1 MMLSFYVHIPY
12 CIKRCG
18 YCDFNTYTPSELQDG
33 ATLEIVSND
42 YIDAVLR
49 ELDAAPK
56 DTVPT
61 IFFGGG
67 TPSLLP
73 ADDLGRVIT
82 AIKSR
87 NGLAPDCEITLEAN
101 PDSVTQE
108 KLERYLE
115 VGFNR
120 ISFGM
125 QSAKPHVLAVLD
137 RTHNPAN
144 VEKAITMA
152 RAAGFTSIS
161 VDLIYGT
168 PGESLEDWQETV
180 SAALALDID
189 HISAYA
195 LIVETGTKLAAQ
207 IKRGDLTMPNDDLM
221 ADMYLLV
228 DQMCEQAG
236 LTWYEL
242 SNWSKPGHEC
252 RHNIAY
258 WENKNWWGLGPGA
271 HSHIDAQRFWNLKHP
286 TTYKQKLFAGESPIA
301 DSEQL
306 TAEQVKDEAILLGIR
321 MREGL
326 EIQLLEPHQLE
337 VLAIYRENGFV
348 QLHDDRVLLTPA
360 GRLIADRIVR
370 EISIYYSW
378 NKCHHDVLKSS
389 AQLSMSTLR
398 PKNLSVLSQSQII
411 MDSVFHL
418 PRFEMKWLF

>member
-1 MMLSFYVHIPY
+1 MLSFYVHIPY

-33 ATLEIVSND
+33 ASLEIVSND

-56 DTVPT
+56 DLVPT

-73 ADDLGRVIT
+73 AADLGRVI
-82 AIKSR
+82 AAVKAR

-101 PDSVTQE
+101 PDSVTEE
-108 KLERYLE
+108 KLARYLA

-125 QSAKPHVLAVLD
+125 QSAKPHVLAALD

-152 RAAGFTSIS
+152 RAAGFQSIS

-168 PGESLEDWQETV
+168 PGEILEDWRETV
-180 SAALALDID
+180 EAALSLDID

-195 LIVETGTKLAAQ
+195 LIVETGTKLATQ

-228 DQMCEQAG
+228 DQMCEAKG

-242 SNWSKPGHEC
+242 SNWSKPGHQC

-258 WENKNWWGLGPGA
+258 WQNKNWWGLGPGA
-271 HSHIDAQRFWNLKHP
+271 HSHVDARRFWNVKHP
-286 TTYKQKLFAGESPIA
+286 TTYKQKVFAGQSPIL

-306 TAEQVKDEAILLGIR
+306 TEAQIKDESILLGIR
-321 MREGL
+321 MRKGL
-326 EIQLLEPHQLE
+326 ELELLAPHQME
-337 VLAIYRENGFV
+337 VLAGYRENGFV
-348 QLHDDRVLLTPA
+348 ELLDDRIVLSPA

-370 EISIYYSW
+370 EI
-378 NKCHHDVLKSS
+378 
-389 AQLSMSTLR
+389 T
-398 PKNLSVLSQSQII
+398 
-411 MDSVFHL
+411 F
-418 PRFEMKWLF
+418 

>member
-1 MMLSFYVHIPY
+1 MASMSLSFYVHIPY

-49 ELDAAPK
+49 ELDAAPT
-56 DTVPT
+56 DVVPT

-73 ADDLGRVIT
+73 AHDLGRVIA
-82 AIKSR
+82 AIKAR
-87 NGLAPDCEITLEAN
+87 NGLTADCEVTLEAN
-101 PDSVTQE
+101 PDSVTAE
-108 KLERYLE
+108 KLAEYLQ

-125 QSAKPHVLAVLD
+125 QSAKPHVLAALD

-152 RAAGFTSIS
+152 RAAGFQSIS

-168 PGESLEDWQETV
+168 PGESLQDWQETV
-180 SAALALDID
+180 EAALSLDID

-228 DQMCEQAG
+228 DQMCEAKG

-242 SNWSKPGHEC
+242 SNWSKPGHQC

-271 HSHIDAQRFWNLKHP
+271 HSHIDARRFWNVKHP
-286 TTYKQKLFAGESPIA
+286 TTYKQKVFAGESPVLE
-301 DSEQL
+301 SEQL
-306 TAEQVKDEAILLGIR
+306 TAEQIKDESILLGIR
-321 MREGL
+321 MRDGL
-326 EIQLLEPHQLE
+326 QVELLEPHQME
-337 VLAIYRENGFV
+337 VLAVYRENGFV
-348 QLHDDRVLLTPA
+348 ELQEDRVILSPA

-370 EISIYYSW
+370 EITI
-378 NKCHHDVLKSS
+378 
-389 AQLSMSTLR
+389 
-398 PKNLSVLSQSQII
+398 
-411 MDSVFHL
+411 
-418 PRFEMKWLF
+418 

>member
-1 MMLSFYVHIPY
+1 MTKFEFQRKVSFKVKAASKSKSSLSFYVHIPY

-18 YCDFNTYTPSELQDG
+18 YCDFNTFTPNELQDG

-49 ELDAAPK
+49 ELEAAPT
-56 DTVPT
+56 DVVPT

-73 ADDLGRVIT
+73 ADDLGRVIS
-82 AIKSR
+82 AIKAR
-87 NGLAPDCEITLEAN
+87 NGLAADCEITLEAN

-108 KLERYLE
+108 KLARYLE

-152 RAAGFTSIS
+152 RSAGFKSIS

-168 PGESLEDWQETV
+168 PGESLDDWRETV
-180 SAALALDID
+180 AAALALDID

-207 IKRGDLTMPNDDLM
+207 IKRGDLTMPIDDLM

-228 DQMCEQAG
+228 DQMCEEAG

-242 SNWSKPGHEC
+242 SNWSKPGHQC

-271 HSHIDAQRFWNLKHP
+271 HSHVDGKRFWNLKHP
-286 TTYKQKLFAGESPIA
+286 TTYKQKLFAGETPIL

-306 TAEQVKDEAILLGIR
+306 TADQIKDEAILLQIR

-326 EIQLLEPHQLE
+326 EIALLLPHQLE
-337 VLAIYRENGFV
+337 VLAEYRYNGFV
-348 QLHDDRVLLTPA
+348 EINEDRVLLTPT

-370 EISIYYSW
+370 EI
-378 NKCHHDVLKSS
+378 
-389 AQLSMSTLR
+389 T
-398 PKNLSVLSQSQII
+398 
-411 MDSVFHL
+411 F
-418 PRFEMKWLF
+418 

>member
-1 MMLSFYVHIPY
+1 MLSFYVHIPY

-18 YCDFNTYTPSELQDG
+18 YCDFNTYT
-33 ATLEIVSND
+33 
-42 YIDAVLR
+42 
-49 ELDAAPK
+49 
-56 DTVPT
+56 
-61 IFFGGG
+61 

-73 ADDLGRVIT
+73 AHDLGRVIT
-82 AIKSR
+82 AVKAR
-87 NGLAPDCEITLEAN
+87 NGLTADCEITLEAN
-101 PDSVTQE
+101 PDSVTEE
-108 KLERYLE
+108 KLAQYLE

-125 QSAKPHVLAVLD
+125 QSAKPHVLAALD

-152 RAAGFTSIS
+152 RAAGFQSIS

-168 PGESLEDWQETV
+168 PGESLHDWQETV
-180 SAALALDID
+180 EAALSLDID

-228 DQMCEQAG
+228 DQMCEAKG

-242 SNWSKPGHEC
+242 SNWSKPGHQC

-271 HSHIDAQRFWNLKHP
+271 HSHVNARRFWNVKHP
-286 TTYKQKLFAGESPIA
+286 TTYKQKVFAGESPVLE
-301 DSEQL
+301 SEQL
-306 TAEQVKDEAILLGIR
+306 TAEQIKDESILLGIR
-321 MREGL
+321 MRDGL
-326 EIQLLEPHQLE
+326 QVALLEPHQME
-337 VLAIYRENGFV
+337 VLAVYRENGFV
-348 QLHDDRVLLTPA
+348 ELKEDRAILSPA

-370 EISIYYSW
+370 EITI
-378 NKCHHDVLKSS
+378 
-389 AQLSMSTLR
+389 
-398 PKNLSVLSQSQII
+398 
-411 MDSVFHL
+411 
-418 PRFEMKWLF
+418 

>member
-1 MMLSFYVHIPY
+1 MLSFYVHIPY

-18 YCDFNTYTPSELQDG
+18 YCDFNTYTPSELQVG

-49 ELDAAPK
+49 ELEAAPT
-56 DTVPT
+56 DPVPT

-73 ADDLGRVIT
+73 AHDLGRVIA
-82 AIKSR
+82 AIKAR
-87 NGLAPDCEITLEAN
+87 NGLTADCEITLEAN
-101 PDSVTQE
+101 PDSVTAE
-108 KLERYLE
+108 KLAEYLQ

-125 QSAKPHVLAVLD
+125 QSAKPHVLAALD

-152 RAAGFTSIS
+152 RAAGFKSIS

-168 PGESLEDWQETV
+168 PGESLEDWRETV
-180 SAALALDID
+180 ENALALDID

-228 DQMCEQAG
+228 DQMCEEKG

-242 SNWSKPGHEC
+242 SNWSKPGHQC

-258 WENKNWWGLGPGA
+258 WENKNWCGLGPGA
-271 HSHIDAQRFWNLKHP
+271 HSHIDAKRFWNVKHP
-286 TTYKQKLFAGESPIA
+286 TTYKQRVFAGETPVL

-306 TAEQVKDEAILLGIR
+306 TSEQLKDESILLGIR
-321 MREGL
+321 MRDGL
-326 EIQLLEPHQLE
+326 QVELLEPHQME
-337 VLAIYRENGFV
+337 VLAVYCENGFIEL
-348 QLHDDRVLLTPA
+348 QEDRVILSPA

-370 EISIYYSW
+370 EITI
-378 NKCHHDVLKSS
+378 
-389 AQLSMSTLR
+389 
-398 PKNLSVLSQSQII
+398 
-411 MDSVFHL
+411 
-418 PRFEMKWLF
+418 

>member
-1 MMLSFYVHIPY
+1 MLSFYIHIPY

-33 ATLEIVSND
+33 ASLEVVSND
-42 YIDAVLR
+42 YIDAVLQ
-49 ELDAAPK
+49 ELAAAPT
-56 DTVPT
+56 DPVPT

-67 TPSLLP
+67 TPSLLQ
-73 ADDLGRVIT
+73 AHDLGRVI
-82 AIKSR
+82 AAVKAR
-87 NGLAPDCEITLEAN
+87 NGLTPDWEITLEAN
-101 PDSVTQE
+101 PDSVTAE
-108 KLERYLE
+108 KLAEYLQ

-152 RAAGFTSIS
+152 RTAGFKSIS

-168 PGESLEDWQETV
+168 PGESLKDWRETV
-180 SAALALDID
+180 ENALSLDID

-228 DQMCEQAG
+228 DQMCEAKG

-242 SNWSKPGHEC
+242 SNWSKPGHQC

-271 HSHIDAQRFWNLKHP
+271 HSHIDAKRFWNVKHP
-286 TTYKQKLFAGESPIA
+286 TTYKQKVFAGETPIL

-306 TAEQVKDEAILLGIR
+306 TAEQLKDESILLGIR

-326 EIQLLEPHQLE
+326 QIELLEPHQME
-337 VLAIYRENGFV
+337 VLALYRDNGFIEL
-348 QLHDDRVLLTPA
+348 QADRVILSPA

-370 EISIYYSW
+370 EITI
-378 NKCHHDVLKSS
+378 
-389 AQLSMSTLR
+389 
-398 PKNLSVLSQSQII
+398 
-411 MDSVFHL
+411 
-418 PRFEMKWLF
+418 

>member
-1 MMLSFYVHIPY
+1 MF
-12 CIKRCG
+12 
-18 YCDFNTYTPSELQDG
+18 
-33 ATLEIVSND
+33 SND

-56 DTVPT
+56 DLLPT
-61 IFFGGG
+61 ILFGGG

-73 ADDLGRVIT
+73 ADDLGRVI
-82 AIKSR
+82 AAVKAR
-87 NGLAPDCEITLEAN
+87 NGLVPDCEITLEAN
-101 PDSVTQE
+101 PDSVNEE
-108 KLERYLE
+108 KLARYLA

-125 QSAKPHVLAVLD
+125 QSAKPHVLAALD

-152 RAAGFTSIS
+152 RAAGFESIS

-168 PGESLEDWQETV
+168 PGETLDDWRETV
-180 SAALALDID
+180 EAALSLDID

-195 LIVETGTKLAAQ
+195 LNVETGTKLAAQ

-228 DQMCEQAG
+228 DQMCEAKG

-242 SNWSKPGHEC
+242 SNWSKPGHQC

-258 WENKNWWGLGPGA
+258 WQNKNWWGLGPGA
-271 HSHIDAQRFWNLKHP
+271 HSHVDARRFWNVKHP
-286 TTYKQKLFAGESPIA
+286 TTYKQKVFAGQSPILE
-301 DSEQL
+301 SEQL
-306 TAEQVKDEAILLGIR
+306 TEEQIKDESILLGIR

-326 EIQLLEPHQLE
+326 ELELLAPHQME
-337 VLAIYRENGFV
+337 VLAGYRENGFV
-348 QLHDDRVLLTPA
+348 ELRDDRVVLSPA

-370 EISIYYSW
+370 EI
-378 NKCHHDVLKSS
+378 
-389 AQLSMSTLR
+389 T
-398 PKNLSVLSQSQII
+398 
-411 MDSVFHL
+411 F
-418 PRFEMKWLF
+418 